1 MSKQTITQ
9 QHDYEGIEIQQHGN
23 QGAIKEIL
31 DGQTKRLDYMC
42 SRYAHVGVAH
52 LVVTLPDDT
61 SIPQDNKLIG
71 DSIRAMRK
79 TMQNHGVETQTGWVR
94 EVAHTRND
102 NKPHYHVGVIFNA
115 RTMQSS
121 YEMAQQLNDLVTK
134 RTNQPTDSV
143 YVKSISP
150 SLDCQAERNQRGTS
164 ILKIRKGKE
173 GEKEQRNNALNWLSY
188 QAKVDSKDTT
198 MGIRTYGF
206 SQLPSKRGK
215 K

>member
-1 MSKQTITQ
+1 MSKQTIMQ
-9 QHDYEGIEIQQHGN
+9 QNKYQGVEIQQHGCK
-23 QGAIKEIL
+23 GAIEEIL
-31 DGQTKRLDYMC
+31 KGQRKRLDYMR
-42 SRYAHVGVAH
+42 SRYAQVGVAH

-102 NKPHYHVGVIFNA
+102 NKPHYHIGVIFNA
-115 RTMQSS
+115 HKVQSA
-121 YEMAQQLNDLVTK
+121 YGMAQHLNDLVTK
-134 RTNQPTDSV
+134 KANKPADSV

-150 SLDCQAERNQRGTS
+150 VMDCQAELNQPGAS
-164 ILKIRKGKE
+164 ILKIRKGKD
-173 GEKEQRNNALNWLSY
+173 GECEQRSNALNWLSY

-198 MGIRTYGF
+198 IGIRTYGF
-206 SQLPSKRGK
+206 SQLPK

>member
-1 MSKQTITQ
+1 MSKQTIMKKREYQ
-9 QHDYEGIEIQQHGN
+9 GIEIQQHGN

-31 DGQTKRLDYMC
+31 DGQSKRLDYMS
-42 SRYAHVGVAH
+42 SRYAQVGVAH

-102 NKPHYHVGVIFNA
+102 NKPHYHIGVIFNA
-115 RTMQSS
+115 HKVQSA
-121 YEMAQQLNDLVTK
+121 YGMAQHLNELVTK
-134 RTNQPTDSV
+134 KANKPADSV

-150 SLDCQAERNQRGTS
+150 ERDYQAELNQQGCS
-164 ILKIRKGKE
+164 ILKIRKRKE
-173 GEKEQRNNALNWLSY
+173 GEAEQRNNALNWLSY
-188 QAKVDSKDTT
+188 QAKVDSKDTSI
-198 MGIRTYGF
+198 GIRTYGF
-206 SQLPSKRGK
+206 SQLPK

>member
-1 MSKQTITQ
+1 MSKQTIMQ
-9 QHDYEGIEIQQHGN
+9 QNKYQGVEIQQHGCK
-23 QGAIKEIL
+23 GAIEEIL
-31 DGQTKRLDYMC
+31 DGQCKRLDYMR
-42 SRYAHVGVAH
+42 SKYAQVGVAH

-115 RTMQSS
+115 HKVQSS
-121 YEMAQQLNDLVTK
+121 YEMAEQLNDLVTK

-150 SLDCQAERNQRGTS
+150 SLDCQAARNQRGTS

-173 GEKEQRNNALNWLSY
+173 GDKEQRSNALNWLSY
-188 QAKVDSKDTT
+188 QAKVDSKDST

-206 SQLPSKRGK
+206 SQLPKRK
-215 K
+215 A